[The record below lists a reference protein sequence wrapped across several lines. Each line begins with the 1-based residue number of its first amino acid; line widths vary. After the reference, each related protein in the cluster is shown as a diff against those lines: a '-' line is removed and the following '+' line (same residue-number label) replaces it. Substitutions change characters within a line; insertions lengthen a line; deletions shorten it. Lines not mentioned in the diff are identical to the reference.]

1 MKCDRCDNEATVQEI
16 TIRDGAR
23 FESRLCEQ
31 CARQAG
37 LAKQSNMPLSELLT
51 KYVLATGIASPNVV
65 PNPRQATDCP
75 SCKMTWAEF
84 RQVDRLGCPDC
95 YAAFEAQLGPLLE
108 RAHEGGVRH
117 SGKVPA
123 RASLRP
129 ASPAVAQA
137 QLNAQLKAQGHVQ
150 GHPASAVPPP
160 GASQAQSQAKQ
171 EAADRAL
178 RVAALKKQLD
188 QAVAAEQYER
198 AAALR
203 DQIRRLTEPPA
214 PPSSAV

>member
-37 LAKQSNMPLSELLT
+37 LSKQSSPPLSELLT
-51 KYVLATGIASPNVV
+51 KYVLATGMASPSVV
-65 PNPRQATDCP
+65 PGPRQTVECP
-75 SCKMTWAEF
+75 SCKMNWNEF

-95 YAAFEAQLGPLLE
+95 YVAFEAQLGPLLE
-108 RAHEGGVRH
+108 RAHEGGLRH

-123 RASLRP
+123 RAGVRATAATAESRRDEVVERAARVASLR
-129 ASPAVAQA
+129 
-137 QLNAQLKAQGHVQ
+137 
-150 GHPASAVPPP
+150 
-160 GASQAQSQAKQ
+160 
-171 EAADRAL
+171 
-178 RVAALKKQLD
+178 KQLD

-203 DQIRRLTEPPA
+203 DQIRRLTDPQ
-214 PPSSAV
+214 PPSSGV